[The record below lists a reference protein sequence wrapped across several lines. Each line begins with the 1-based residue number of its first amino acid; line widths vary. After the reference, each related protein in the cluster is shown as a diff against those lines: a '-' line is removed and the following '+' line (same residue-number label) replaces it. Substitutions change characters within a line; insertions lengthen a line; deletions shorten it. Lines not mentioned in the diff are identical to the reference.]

1 MRSIDTLE
9 VARRL
14 QSDFSFDARQ
24 AKGLIFA
31 VRELTAGQFVAHH
44 AFDMKMQS
52 GASELA
58 LFRQNMEARFEALE
72 ATIRSTSDRVVIR
85 LGALAIVL
93 CGLMFA
99 MLKLTA

>member
-1 MRSIDTLE
+1 
-9 VARRL
+9 
-14 QSDFSFDARQ
+14 
-24 AKGLIFA
+24 
-31 VRELTAGQFVAHH
+31 
-44 AFDMKMQS
+44 MKMQS

-72 ATIRSTSDRVVIR
+72 ATIRSTSDRIVIR

-93 CGLMFA
+93 CGLLFA